1 MNEQKAIILCLK
13 DRDPTG
19 FEYLVKKY
27 RDRAL
32 YTAFG
37 WLKSKEDA
45 LDACQESFMRAFGAI
60 TRVKKMEQFYPWFY
74 VILRNCCMNIL
85 ADRKKSHKIND
96 RLFTVPQ
103 TEDPCEDND
112 TLSNMVGIEE
122 NRNIH
127 ELLDHLKPEFKEIL
141 ILKYFN
147 DMNYKEI
154 EALLG
159 IPRGSVMSRLY
170 NARKAFHKIYMR
182 YRKEV

>member
-1 MNEQKAIILCLK
+1 MNEQKAITLCLK

-27 RDRAL
+27 QDRAL

-60 TRVKKMEQFYPWFY
+60 TRVKKMETFYPWFY

-96 RLFTVPQ
+96 QLYSTPQ
-103 TEDPCEDND
+103 PEDKYEGND
-112 TLSNMVGIEE
+112 TLSDMLGKEE
-122 NRNIH
+122 GRYIH
-127 ELLDHLKPEFKEIL
+127 ELLDSLKPEFKEIL

-147 DMNYKEI
+147 GMNYKEI

-170 NARKAFHKIYMR
+170 SARKAFHKVYKR
-182 YRKEV
+182 YGREV